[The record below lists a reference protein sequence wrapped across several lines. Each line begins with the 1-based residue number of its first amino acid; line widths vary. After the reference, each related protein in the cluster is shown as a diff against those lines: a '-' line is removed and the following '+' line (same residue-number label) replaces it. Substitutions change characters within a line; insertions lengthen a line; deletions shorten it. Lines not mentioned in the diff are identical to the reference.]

1 MARLP
6 LLKFRYLPLFLA
18 LGVVS
23 TLIFWLLG
31 EDWDLAQA
39 GRSLSLRSGP
49 LFSEFFAAS
58 LVLAVVFLVMG
69 FRRHRETVTTTPPVC
84 QAWQLTPERMV
95 QMLEFNHDVLWLMD
109 LEGGSIYTSPA
120 VLRLRGYT
128 PEEVAALSLEQTFAG
143 PSLAL
148 AREILRKARE
158 NVPDPT
164 PVYRLEMCH
173 KDGSTVW
180 VEVSA
185 SVLCGADGQPD
196 CILGISRDIGD
207 RKQAEDRLME
217 REALFHSIFRNS
229 PCGISIS
236 RYEDGRLI
244 DANPAW
250 LAMFGLSRE
259 EALGQTSWELNFW
272 ADPAQREE
280 VIGQLVRQGSIHNAE
295 ILFRPRSGPLFDGL
309 ASAESVDVGG
319 ARYLVGVINDI
330 SEHKREDAQRLMAQ
344 QQRAVLAEARDQAK
358 TRILAI
364 ASHDLRQP
372 VQAARLFLGLLRS
385 SELNDQQAQLCGQVD
400 TAVESLVSLLDCLLD
415 ITRIDAGGITAQMTE
430 TDMAV
435 ILAALDGEFSPQA
448 QVRGLRLRLF
458 CPAPAPRLH
467 TDPRLLTAILRNLV
481 GNALKYTRRGGLLLG
496 VRQRDG
502 HLLLQVWDTGIGIP
516 PEHMVRIFEEFYQAG
531 NPHQDK
537 AHGLGLGLSICQRL
551 APLLGATIDCRSRP
565 GRGSVFELR
574 LPLNP

>member
-6 LLKFRYLPLFLA
+6 LLKYRFFPILLA
-18 LGVVS
+18 LGVASALV
-23 TLIFWLLG
+23 FWLLG
-31 EDWDLAQA
+31 EDRDLAQA
-39 GRSLSLRSGP
+39 GSALSLRPGL
-49 LFSEFFAAS
+49 LFGEFLVAS
-58 LVLAVVFLVMG
+58 LVVAAAFMAMNLN
-69 FRRHRETVTTTPPVC
+69 RRRKRPAAQKQTHQDWP
-84 QAWQLTPERMV
+84 LTPERMA

-148 AREILRKARE
+148 AREILRKARG

-164 PVYRLEMCH
+164 PVYRLEMFR

-180 VEVSA
+180 AEVSA

-207 RKQAEDRLME
+207 RKQAEDRLKE
-217 REALFHSIFRNS
+217 QEALFHSIFHNS

-295 ILFRPRSGPLFDGL
+295 IVFRPRSGPLFDGL

-358 TRILAI
+358 TRILAT

-372 VQAARLFLGLLRS
+372 AQAARLFLGLLRN
-385 SELNDQQAQLCGQVD
+385 SELNDQQTHLCGQVD

-415 ITRIDAGGITAQMTE
+415 ITRIDAGGVAAQMME
-430 TDMAV
+430 TDMAA
-435 ILAALDGEFSPQA
+435 ILAAIDGEFSPQA
-448 QVRGLRLRLF
+448 QARGLRLRLF

-496 VRQRDG
+496 VRQRDSQ
-502 HLLLQVWDTGIGIP
+502 LLLQVWDTGIGIP
-516 PEHMVRIFEEFYQAG
+516 SEHMVRIFDEFYQAG

-565 GRGSVFELR
+565 GRGSVFELA
-574 LPLNP
+574 LPLKR